1 MKTLLT
7 IYVLTFSFNSFAY
20 TQCVSWDEQR
30 NQCYS
35 EVDLADQE
43 SVNFLA
49 QEIEKQK
56 QVMAQNEKRLKGEM
70 IKLVA
75 EARKQ
80 IVLDLLNDSEMR
92 TLIKEKI
99 KSLEAK

>member
-1 MKTLLT
+1 MKTLLA
-7 IYVLTFSFNSFAY
+7 ICALSFSFNSYAY

-43 SVNFLA
+43 SVNHLA
-49 QEIEKQK
+49 REIEKQK
-56 QVMAQNEKRLKGEM
+56 VAMAENEKRLKGEM

>member
-7 IYVLTFSFNSFAY
+7 IIALTSSYNSFGY
-20 TQCVSWDEQR
+20 TQCVSWDEQK

-49 QEIEKQK
+49 REIEKQK
-56 QVMAQNEKRLKGEM
+56 VAMAENEKRLKGEM
-70 IKLVA
+70 IKLVS

>member
-7 IYVLTFSFNSFAY
+7 IIALTYSYNSFGF
-20 TQCVSWDEQR
+20 TQCVSWDEQK

-49 QEIEKQK
+49 REIEKQK
-56 QVMAQNEKRLKGEM
+56 VAMAENEKRLKGEM
-70 IKLVA
+70 IKLVS